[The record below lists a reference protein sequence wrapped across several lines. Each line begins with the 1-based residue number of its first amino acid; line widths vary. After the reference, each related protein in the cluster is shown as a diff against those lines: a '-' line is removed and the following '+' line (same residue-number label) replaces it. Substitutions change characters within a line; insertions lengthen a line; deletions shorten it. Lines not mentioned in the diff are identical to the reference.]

1 MVIGPREG
9 YAADNLRRLRVRLD
23 GAKEAELV
31 GGDLARQP
39 MKALG
44 GGLFEAELALPERV
58 NRYRYKLRAGAKELA
73 DLDNPLRQ
81 ADGGALRAGNILWH
95 PLEVHQA
102 WLAGKIPRGRLER
115 VTVRCQDPLP
125 HDRNV
130 WVHVPA
136 GYEGRTKGL
145 PALYLLHAGGGS
157 GLSYCVGDVA
167 PELSDT
173 LLALGRVQPF
183 VTVMPDLDPPAGTR
197 EEMKNPFQVDADKW
211 VVELQGQIQK
221 SALDVRE
228 NLVPAMEKR
237 YGLRADWS
245 GRAFLGNS
253 GGGYHCLLIEADSK
267 VPYAKVLAPS
277 AMFNPRLNEYF
288 FAALDRRGKAEP
300 RPRLIAAAGENDPM
314 SKTTAAQNLGTIA
327 GHCRAFAQMAE
338 ERGLLQRMFIHN
350 FGHSGGP
357 EILVE
362 TMEAAYGKAK

>member
-1 MVIGPREG
+1 
-9 YAADNLRRLRVRLD
+9 
-23 GAKEAELV
+23 
-31 GGDLARQP
+31 
-39 MKALG
+39 
-44 GGLFEAELALPERV
+44 
-58 NRYRYKLRAGAKELA
+58 
-73 DLDNPLRQ
+73 LDNPLRQ
-81 ADGGALRAGNILWH
+81 ADGGALRAGNVLWH

-102 WLAGKIPRGRLER
+102 WLAGKIARGRLER
-115 VTVRCQDPLP
+115 VTVRFQDPLP

-145 PALYLLHAGGGS
+145 PALYLLHGGGGS
-157 GLSYCVGDVA
+157 GLAYCTGDVA

-173 LLALGRVQPF
+173 LLALGRVRPF

-197 EEMKNPFQVDADKW
+197 EEMKNPFGVDADKW

-228 NLVPAMEKR
+228 NLVLAIEKR

-245 GRAFLGNS
+245 GRTFLGNS

-338 ERGLLQRMFIHN
+338 ERGLLQRKFIHN